1 MCQSYGRNEDHEK
14 KISWSCCGGLS
25 GDGRD
30 ETAGTGA
37 CRVSWQPLAFCRDC
51 LHPSCHGVL
60 AERRTQTASLTHVLH
75 RKMYGWY
82 DHLQYLFSVV
92 LLCSRCA
99 KKKCARPARGI
110 VHQDHNHTA
119 RWLYRPP

>member
-37 CRVSWQPLAFCRDC
+37 CRPRLPTSIMPW
-51 LHPSCHGVL
+51 
-60 AERRTQTASLTHVLH
+60 RTGRAQDSDSFTNTRFTQENVRMVRSPTIP
-75 RKMYGWY
+75 
-82 DHLQYLFSVV
+82 
-92 LLCSRCA
+92 LLCGAPLQQVRQ
-99 KKKCARPARGI
+99 KKVRKTSPGDRASGP
-110 VHQDHNHTA
+110 QP
-119 RWLYRPP
+119 YRALAISPTMNYTEE